1 MFKTA
6 KWIGAER
13 ILEKKTDYLSPAVML
28 RKRFVL
34 KPYFYADNCACQTK
48 TTTKKG
54 EISFKWEKKGEQFK
68 AEILLPKNRCATLFL
83 PNGKTLEISKPKSE
97 IYLLLSE

>member
-34 KPYFYADNCACQTK
+34 TDLNNKD
-48 TTTKKG
+48 
-54 EISFKWEKKGEQFK
+54 
-68 AEILLPKNRCATLFL
+68 
-83 PNGKTLEISKPKSE
+83 GKTLEISKPKSE
-97 IYLLLSE
+97 LYLLLSE

>member
-34 KPYFYADNCACQTK
+34 TDLNNKDGKCLGFPYCVLA
-48 TTTKKG
+48 
-54 EISFKWEKKGEQFK
+54 
-68 AEILLPKNRCATLFL
+68 
-83 PNGKTLEISKPKSE
+83 
-97 IYLLLSE
+97 

>member
-1 MFKTA
+1 MVALFFCNIRGLKMFKTA

-34 KPYFYADNCACQTK
+34 TDLNNKD
-48 TTTKKG
+48 
-54 EISFKWEKKGEQFK
+54 
-68 AEILLPKNRCATLFL
+68 
-83 PNGKTLEISKPKSE
+83 
-97 IYLLLSE
+97 